1 MEMTYTV
8 PSLSVVVNNYNYGE
22 YLEQALDSALQQLR
36 EGDEL
41 IVVDDGSTDSSLAL
55 LKQREREGSL
65 VLIAQRNQGQMKA
78 VRAGL
83 ATARGN
89 VVVLLDSDDYFLEG
103 YLDRLREIYCHNPAV
118 SYVFTRPS
126 VSGNDQAMVEE
137 TRDVLDRM
145 AFPPGPIGPTRWAAL
160 LFHEFVGVPTSGN
173 SMRLS
178 LAKQIVS
185 LPASIDRTI
194 SLDIWRKRIFGISD
208 QASRKHGFYADSV
221 IVTCSSALGALKYY
235 NDCPGFMYRIHG
247 TNMYASMPGR
257 GRWYLRSQRKR
268 LLSPI
273 LAGHFSIHLRPSV
286 AELREE
292 IVHRTWALNS
302 RRRLRIRIE
311 YCLATLRSRGPLRQK
326 IACLMAALASG
337 TPP

>member
-8 PSLSVVVNNYNYGE
+8 PSLSVVVNNYNYGQ

-41 IVVDDGSTDSSLAL
+41 IVVDDGSTDNSRAI
-55 LKQREREGSL
+55 LKQRESDGSL
-65 VLIAQRNQGQMKA
+65 VLISQSNQGQMKA

-83 ATARGN
+83 AAARGD

-103 YLDRLREIYCHNPAV
+103 YLDRLREIYCQNPAV
-118 SYVFTRPS
+118 SYVFTKPS
-126 VSGNDQAMVEE
+126 VSGEDHTMVEE

-145 AFPPGPIGPTRWAAL
+145 AFPPGPIGSTRWAAL

-178 LAKQIVS
+178 LAKHIVS
-185 LPASIDRTI
+185 LPESIDRTI
-194 SLDIWRKRIFGISD
+194 SLDIWRKRIFGISA
-208 QASRKHGFYADSV
+208 QESRKHGFSADGV

-235 NDCPGFMYRIHG
+235 NNWPGFMYRIHG
-247 TNMYASMPGR
+247 TNKYASMPRR
-257 GRWYLRSQRKR
+257 GRWYLRSHRKR

-273 LAGHFSIHLRPSV
+273 LAGHFSIQLRPSA
-286 AELREE
+286 AELCEE
-292 IVHRTWALNS
+292 IVHRTWAINS
-302 RRRLRIRIE
+302 RRKMRIRIE
-311 YCLATLRSRGPLRQK
+311 YCLATLKSRGPLRHK
-326 IACLMAALASG
+326 IACFMAVLASSKS
-337 TPP
+337 P